1 MSDQSHVNLPVRYVR
16 RFAESQ
22 VRRFA
27 DCHIFEVVQSANLRI
42 CECKTLQICESTNL
56 HEIQSSFIFQ
66 TPMTERLCHT
76 HNESAHAHMQGVRT
90 QPLRGSN
97 TSTRYVTLLF
107 PAMDADSIHFTQAKE
122 ATEQWCSA
130 SFTSMYALALC
141 HRVPSILRIFP
152 SASCLYGI

>member
-1 MSDQSHVNLPVRYVR
+1 MYQFVTFADSQSP
-16 RFAESQ
+16 
-22 VRRFA
+22 RFA
-27 DCHIFEVVQSANLRI
+27 DSQIATSSRLYNLRI
-42 CECKTLQICESTNL
+42 CECKTLRICESTNL

-76 HNESAHAHMQGVRT
+76 GTHNESAHAHMQGVRT

-97 TSTRYVTLLF
+97 TSTRFVTLLF